1 LRRIATQIL
10 GTLLTLVG
18 AAALLFVAPRL
29 VPGSAAEVLLGPR
42 ATPELVADFER
53 RMGLDRPVHEQLVR
67 SFGQVLRGDLGV
79 DLVSGRPIVDL
90 IGEVL
95 PFTIVLAFSSL
106 GLALLLGVPLGAWTA
121 LRPGSLG
128 DRVAASLSVGVI
140 AVPNFVVAVLLLLI
154 FSLWV
159 HWLPVMGAGEP
170 GRPLDQLLHLVL
182 PVVSLAIGWVGYLA
196 RLVRASLLEV
206 IDEPFIQT
214 HRAYGASEARIVL
227 LYALRNAC
235 LPTVAVLGLGVGR
248 LLGGAIFAE
257 VIFARPG
264 IGRLIYDA
272 IATRNYPVVQAGVL
286 VVVLL
291 FTLTNML
298 ADLLYAALD
307 PRTRRGGDGEAA

>member
-1 LRRIATQIL
+1 LRRVATQIL

-29 VPGSAAEVLLGPR
+29 VPGSAADVLLGPR
-42 ATPELVADFER
+42 ATPEVVAEFER

-67 SFGQVLRGDLGV
+67 SFGQALRGDLGV

-106 GLALLLGVPLGAWTA
+106 GLAILLGVPLGAWTA

-128 DRVAASLSVGVI
+128 DRVAAFLSVGVI

-159 HWLPVMGAGEP
+159 HWLPVMGVGAP

-182 PVVSLAIGWVGYLA
+182 PAVSLAIGWVGYLA

-214 HRAYGASEARIVL
+214 HRAYGASETRIVL

-272 IATRNYPVVQAGVL
+272 ITTRNYPVVQAGVL

-298 ADLLYAALD
+298 TDLLYVALD
-307 PRTRRGGDGEAA
+307 PRTRRGGDGGAA